1 MALDDSNHGGEATT
15 VMEPAV
21 AANAPRGRSVSMWF
35 LVVPIALTL
44 AAAALAFFLLSP
56 RDEELLTT
64 TDRTAVAVAVANARP
79 AQPSMTTNAAPA
91 ENAAP

>member
-1 MALDDSNHGGEATT
+1 MSLDDTNHGGETT
-15 VMEPAV
+15 TAE
-21 AANAPRGRSVSMWF
+21 AAAPRGRSVSMWF

-64 TDRTAVAVAVANARP
+64 TDRTAVAVAVANAQP
-79 AQPSMTTNAAPA
+79 AKPSMTTNSAA
-91 ENAAP
+91 ENIAP

>member
-1 MALDDSNHGGEATT
+1 MSLDHTNRGGETITT
-15 VMEPAV
+15 VEPA
-21 AANAPRGRSVSMWF
+21 APTDAPRGRSVSMWF

-64 TDRTAVAVAVANARP
+64 TDRTAVAVAVANAQP
-79 AQPSMTTNAAPA
+79 AQPSMTNSAPV
-91 ENAAP
+91 ESTAP